1 MSIKSEE
8 NRANHSWFQSLRSN
22 ATSIRQVRFAV
33 GVTSSAAVAYGFN
46 WPLSFLFPIFTC
58 LMLSMPL
65 PRPTLR
71 QGMNNMLSTLKGF
84 AFGLVFSVFLVRFPI
99 LFLILL
105 FVALFYIY
113 YYINRGGSFW
123 LTLMCMFALLMLPM
137 MANAWEQLAIGFS
150 LGFVGSSWL
159 AVIWVWVMHYF
170 IPDQQNVV
178 MPSPPGFQNIY
189 SPVAAQLALKSTL
202 VTFPLAAFCIS
213 FSQID
218 LLLTMIFAAIFTL
231 KPELTAGKE
240 AGKNSLVST
249 IIGGVFA
256 YVFYWLLVAVPEYEF
271 FVILLFG
278 ITLFFG
284 MNIFSDN
291 PNAKYWGSAM
301 TCVLVLV
308 NGAMGEDAEFVAS
321 LINRIIM
328 ISLAILYIITML
340 RILNVFFF
348 NKPKTTA

>member
-1 MSIKSEE
+1 MSIKPAEIGARE
-8 NRANHSWFQSLRSN
+8 GWFQSLRNN
-22 ATSIRQVRFAV
+22 ATSIRQLRFAV
-33 GVTSSAAVAYGFN
+33 GVTTSAAIAYGVN

-58 LMLSMPL
+58 LILSMPL
-65 PRPTLR
+65 PKPTLR

-99 LFLILL
+99 LFIILL

-170 IPDQQNVV
+170 IPDPKNVV
-178 MPSPPGFQNIY
+178 MPSPPGFQNVY

-202 VTFPLAAFCIS
+202 VAFPLAAACIS
-213 FSQID
+213 FGKID

-240 AGKNSLVST
+240 AGRNSLIST
-249 IIGGVFA
+249 ILGGIFA
-256 YVFYWLLVAVPEYEF
+256 YFFYWLLVAVPEYEF
-271 FVILLFG
+271 FILLLFA

-284 MNIFSDN
+284 LNIFSDN

-308 NGAMGEDAEFVAS
+308 NGAMSEDAEFVAS
-321 LINRIIM
+321 LINRIVM
-328 ISLAILYIITML
+328 ISLAILYILTML
-340 RILNVFFF
+340 RVLDAFFF
-348 NKPKTTA
+348 KPKD